1 MESINQPTLSGWRSF
16 WALVAMQIAQSFNVN
31 ASKFILISLGAWL
44 IERQMAPKGVEHLV
58 TVMLVL
64 PYIIFAPTCGWFSDR
79 FAKSAV
85 IKWTSWLQI
94 LALAF
99 TGWSLYVGHLMW
111 AIGGFFLISTQA
123 ALLSPSKVGVVK
135 ELVGGAKLGFASG
148 VMEGTVI
155 LAILAG
161 QIIGGTWFDA
171 RLGPEVGGYAAAI
184 TPFYWL
190 LLIAVVSVGLSY
202 LVKPSA
208 KHPGVPWSIKLATS
222 HVSDLRELF
231 SSTQLKLCGMGV
243 AFFWGFGGF
252 IALIVLQVAESLHGG
267 GQKGTGTTFA
277 QLWTMAVVG
286 IAIGSVSAGLISR
299 KRIEMGLAP
308 LGGIVMT
315 AGTIALA
322 FCPLNSFWQMLML
335 IVAGAGGAV
344 FLVPLQAILQDAPEE
359 SRRGTVLSASGLL
372 NNLLGIGFTALQFGL
387 KYSGVPIGLQ
397 FAVLALLTSI
407 VTWIALRHLM
417 VDLIRLIGL
426 AVIRTIYRIDVSG
439 TSHVPEKGG
448 VLLLPNHVTFADAF
462 YLTAASPRR
471 VRFVMDESFMA
482 NAWIRRFCTI
492 FHTVTIAR
500 DNPREAIR
508 TTIEALKEG
517 HVVCLFPEGQITRS
531 GTLIT
536 LERGFEL
543 IAKRSGCPL
552 IPVWVAGSWGSIFS
566 YERGPGF
573 SKRPY
578 HLPHPLSIA
587 FGEPLSGE
595 STDRDSLQ
603 YALLKTSAVALH
615 AWFPDGKT
623 SAATLNACQLGQI
636 GALARRR
643 AVHAMEGDALIDEL
657 SPVFAAFAAQFGS
670 LLERHPSVVANST
683 IWIGGHTLRAA
694 LESFAGQAPTF
705 HDFSPDSAV
714 ALNIPG
720 VQHLPGLVVEGVII
734 SMSMPN
740 PPRADDSPAQF
751 GTKPGTWGKLLPGFH
766 LVADETGQLRVH
778 GLATPTA
785 GLPLPLGTSLDEEGF
800 LIPPTSTSTA
810 SEP

>member
-1 MESINQPTLSGWRSF
+1 MESTDQPSRGGWRSF
-16 WALVAMQIAQSFNVN
+16 WALVAMQIAQAFNVN

-44 IERQMAPKGVEHLV
+44 IERQMAPKGVEHLI

-64 PYIIFAPTCGWFSDR
+64 PYIIFAPSCGWLSDR
-79 FAKSAV
+79 FAKSSV
-85 IKWTSWLQI
+85 IQWTSWLQI

-135 ELVGGAKLGFASG
+135 ELVGGSKLGLASG

-190 LLIAVVSVGLSY
+190 LLIAAVSVGLSY
-202 LVKPSA
+202 LVRPSA
-208 KHPGVPWSIKLATS
+208 KHPGVPWSIQLATS
-222 HVSDLRELF
+222 HVGSLRELF

-252 IALIVLQVAESLHGG
+252 IALTVLQVAESLHGG

-286 IAIGSVSAGLISR
+286 IAIGSVGAGLISR

-308 LGGIVMT
+308 LGGLVMT

-335 IVAGAGGAV
+335 IIAGAGGAV

-372 NNLLGIGFTALQFGL
+372 NNLSGIGFTALQFGL
-387 KYSGVPIGLQ
+387 KYTGVPIGLQ

-407 VTWIALRHLM
+407 VTFIALRHLI

-439 TSHVPEKGG
+439 ASHVPEKGG

-462 YLTAASPRR
+462 YLTAACPRR
-471 VRFVMDESFMA
+471 LRFVMDESFMA

-492 FHTVTIAR
+492 FNTVTITR
-500 DNPREAIR
+500 GNPREAIR
-508 TTIEALKEG
+508 TTVDALKDG

-543 IAKRSGCPL
+543 IAKRAACPL

-573 SKRPY
+573 RKRPY
-578 HLPHPLSIA
+578 QIPHPLSIA
-587 FGEPLSGE
+587 FGEPLPGE
-595 STDRDSLQ
+595 NTDRDSLQ
-603 YALLKTSAVALH
+603 HALLKTSAAALH
-615 AWFPDGKT
+615 AWFPGGEA
-623 SAATLNACQLGQI
+623 SASTINACQLGQV
-636 GALARRR
+636 GALARRQ
-643 AVHAMEGDALIDEL
+643 ALHALKDDALMDEL
-657 SPVFAAFAAQFGS
+657 SPVLSAFAAQFGS
-670 LLERHPSVVANST
+670 PLERHPSVVDTSVV
-683 IWIGGHTLRAA
+683 WIGGNTLRAA
-694 LESFAGQAPTF
+694 LRSLNGQAITF
-705 HDFSPDSAV
+705 HDFSAE
-714 ALNIPG
+714 ALIPLTLPG
-720 VQHLPGLVVEGVII
+720 LQHLPGLAIGGITI

-740 PPRADDSPAQF
+740 PPGADDSPAQY

-778 GLATPTA
+778 GPATSTN